1 MRLLRGIYTYEK
13 ERIYMEALH
22 LKPVQK
28 AALSLIQS
36 DLRFLYTVIERI
48 NPNESNY
55 IPSLLPYMGIV
66 IDGAEEWVKAINNS
80 SKVKLEI
87 PLFSESEQVFYEKM
101 RNSIKMWQN
110 DYSTIY
116 DILKEAYYISDDYF
130 GNICKPI
137 AKKMKLYDI
146 FGVDRAN
153 GIICGNTILCYYY
166 TPSFSYDGN
175 YGEYIRAMSVIGG
188 KYIKLFDATKEYPV
202 DTSMKYDVC
211 DYGGFVKSP
220 VGNAFSDKFVLFSV
234 LCQIN
239 FIICCVD
246 SWVREEI
253 STKMRFAYLLY
264 YSLLHIIPQI
274 NLKLNTNLVINSKWE
289 SWQFRNA
296 MAHYKLG
303 IALKDEEL
311 FSEDKLFGLT
321 HKYFELDYLTVKKEI
336 MQELESLACQ
346 IGDYLKLKDAV
357 IGAKR

>member
-1 MRLLRGIYTYEK
+1 
-13 ERIYMEALH
+13 MEDLN

-28 AALSLIQS
+28 AALSLIQN
-36 DLRFLYTVIERI
+36 DLRFLYTVIKRI

-55 IPSLLPYMGIV
+55 IPSLLPYMGVI

-87 PLFSESEQVFYEKM
+87 PIFPKSEQNYYEEM

-110 DYSTIY
+110 EYSVIY
-116 DILKEAYYISDDYF
+116 EALKEAYRVSDDYF
-130 GNICKPI
+130 GNVCKPI

-153 GIICGNTILCYYY
+153 GVICGNTILCYYY
-166 TPSFSYDGN
+166 SPLFSYGRN
-175 YGEYIRAMSVIGG
+175 NGEFIKAMSVIGG

-202 DTSMKYDVC
+202 DTSIKYDVR

-220 VGNAFSDKFVLFSV
+220 VGNVFSDKFILFSV

-239 FIICCVD
+239 FIVCCID
-246 SWVREEI
+246 FWVREEI

-274 NLKLNTNLVINSKWE
+274 NSKLKANLVIDTKWE
-289 SWQFRNA
+289 SWQFRNT

-303 IALKDEEL
+303 VALKKDELL
-311 FSEDKLFGLT
+311 FEDKLFGLT
-321 HKYFELDYLTVKKEI
+321 QKYFKSDYLTVKNGI

-346 IGDYLKLKDAV
+346 IGDYLQLKDAV
-357 IGAKR
+357 IKVNR

>member
-1 MRLLRGIYTYEK
+1 
-13 ERIYMEALH
+13 
-22 LKPVQK
+22 
-28 AALSLIQS
+28 
-36 DLRFLYTVIERI
+36 
-48 NPNESNY
+48 
-55 IPSLLPYMGIV
+55 
-66 IDGAEEWVKAINNS
+66 
-80 SKVKLEI
+80 
-87 PLFSESEQVFYEKM
+87 
-101 RNSIKMWQN
+101 
-110 DYSTIY
+110 
-116 DILKEAYYISDDYF
+116 
-130 GNICKPI
+130 
-137 AKKMKLYDI
+137 
-146 FGVDRAN
+146 
-153 GIICGNTILCYYY
+153 
-166 TPSFSYDGN
+166 
-175 YGEYIRAMSVIGG
+175 MSVIGG

-211 DYGGFVKSP
+211 DYGGFVKSL

-274 NLKLNTNLVINSKWE
+274 NLKWNTNLVINSKWE

-303 IALKDEEL
+303 IALKDKEL
-311 FSEDKLFGLT
+311 LSEDKLFGLT